1 MEPLKVRSFAK
12 INWMLRILDRRPDG
26 YHDLET
32 IFQTISLHD
41 VLSFTKSDQLELSC
55 DDPTIPAGE
64 VNLAWRAAARMIE
77 EFGIDPVRIDI
88 RKVIPA
94 GGGLGGG
101 SSNAATTLMALD
113 RMFELDAGPERLL
126 DIALEL
132 GSDVPFFLVGGT
144 AWGAGR
150 GERLRLLPSPPPIP
164 LIVLLPDERVS
175 TAAAYAALAQARAGG
190 EMRSPKPF
198 RFDLAE
204 WVMRE
209 GVVERGSELLNDF
222 EPVAF
227 RMHPRL
233 EDLKKALL
241 DAGAA
246 VALMSGSGSA
256 IFGAFPDR
264 ETRDRALPRFAGGV
278 TAVPCEMI
286 SAHEAMRDLR

>member
-1 MEPLKVRSFAK
+1 
-12 INWMLRILDRRPDG
+12 
-26 YHDLET
+26 
-32 IFQTISLHD
+32 
-41 VLSFTKSDQLELSC
+41 
-55 DDPTIPAGE
+55 
-64 VNLAWRAAARMIE
+64 MIE

-222 EPVAF
+222 EPVVF

-241 DAGAA
+241 GAGAA

>member
-1 MEPLKVRSFAK
+1 MEPLTVRSFAK
-12 INWMLRILDRRPDG
+12 INWMLRILGRRPDG

-41 VLSFTKSDQLELSC
+41 VLTFSRSDRLELAC
-55 DDPTIPAGE
+55 DDPTIPLGE
-64 VNLAWRAAARMIE
+64 VNLAWQAAARMIE

-88 RKVIPA
+88 RKAIPA

-101 SSNAATTLMALD
+101 SSNAATALMALD
-113 RMFELDAGPERLL
+113 RIFELDAGPERLL

-144 AWGAGR
+144 AWGSGR
-150 GERLRLLPSPPPIP
+150 GERLRLLPSPSPVP
-164 LIVLLPDERVS
+164 LMLLLPEERVG
-175 TAAAYAALAQARAGG
+175 TADAYAALAEARANGDV
-190 EMRSPKPF
+190 RVPRPF

-209 GVVERGSELLNDF
+209 GVVDRGSELVNDF
-222 EPVAF
+222 EAIVF

-233 EDLKKALL
+233 RDLKEAML

-246 VALMSGSGSA
+246 LTLMSGSGSA
-256 IFGAFPDR
+256 IFGAFRDR
-264 ETRDRALPRFAGGV
+264 ESRDRAVPRFVRGL
-278 TAVPCEMI
+278 TAVPCETI